1 LPHYR
6 DAAVLWAVLLLSIAA
21 LPVPV
26 SSAQASISFKSYPS
40 RITVGQD
47 FDFVVHVTWQ
57 FPQSGNT
64 LVVAADGILLVGG
77 LLYIVTATSKECGPE
92 IHDHTIRAI
101 TPPGECNLVV
111 GQSGEADI
119 SYHAHLDP
127 TIPSFWGYPDC
138 YPNTIAC
145 DVQHYF
151 LNHLDEYPDSINLR
165 ADVGCEACGNGNSI
179 SIVIPTAAI
188 TTTTVYMPSTTTQT
202 LTTTY
207 RTTSTTQ
214 VGLSPQISGTAV
226 VAAFVIVCVVAI
238 LLLRGR
244 KKRR

>member
-6 DAAVLWAVLLLSIAA
+6 DAAVLWAVLLLSITA

-26 SSAQASISFKSYPS
+26 SSAQVSISFKSYPS
-40 RITVGQD
+40 RINVGQD
-47 FDFVVHVTWQ
+47 FDFAVHVTWQ
-57 FPQSGNT
+57 FLQSGNT
-64 LVVAADGILLVGG
+64 LVVTADGILLVGG

-101 TPPGECNLVV
+101 TPPGECNLAV
-111 GQSGEADI
+111 GQAGEADV

-127 TIPSFWGYPDC
+127 TIPSFWVYPEC

-151 LNHLDEYPDSINLR
+151 LNHLDEYPDSINLH
-165 ADVGCEACGNGNSI
+165 ADVGCKACGNGNSA
-179 SIVIPTAAI
+179 SIVIPTGAI

-207 RTTSTTQ
+207 RTTTTTE
-214 VGLSPQISGTAV
+214 VGLPPQISGTAAIV
-226 VAAFVIVCVVAI
+226 VFAVACAAAI
-238 LLLRGR
+238 FLLGR
-244 KKRR
+244 RKTR